1 MKREHWKSHIGF
13 MWAAIGSAV
22 GLGSIW
28 RFPYVVGQSG
38 GAAFVL
44 LFLVFLIFVSLPVL
58 IAELMIGRKTQLSP
72 YGAFKTLGR
81 GEGWGKIGLVTIIT
95 GFIVSSF
102 YSVICGWT
110 LGYLLDALGGSL
122 THFTSIEQSRN
133 YFLSLVGSPSWAV
146 TTHFGFMFISTLI
159 LFVGVRKGIEAW
171 NRVLMPLL
179 FVILIALVIKGLT
192 MKGAEEGL
200 RFLFTPDWKSLT
212 PGVVMMAL
220 GQAFFGLSIGQGTMV
235 TYGSYL
241 SKKENIPNM
250 GIPIVF
256 AVTLVSLLAGIAI
269 FTVVFTVGAQPTDGT
284 NLMFQTL
291 PMVFSQIPGGY
302 FFSILFFFLIF
313 LAGLTSQISAME
325 PLISY
330 FMDTRKMGRHKAVIC
345 CGVGAFLFGIPSALA
360 FSVWSDYTIF
370 GYNFFDAISNFAIN
384 ILVPLGGLASVLLIG
399 WRWGLK
405 DAFEHL
411 QIGSGRIY
419 KSSPIIS
426 NYLKFSIKYLSP
438 IIIVIILL
446 NVFGII

>member
-1 MKREHWKSHIGF
+1 
-13 MWAAIGSAV
+13 MWAAVGSAV

-44 LFLVFLIFVSLPVL
+44 LFLSFLIFVSLPVL
-58 IAELMIGRKTQLSP
+58 IAELLIGRKTQLSP
-72 YGAFKTLGR
+72 YAAFKTLGR
-81 GEGWGKIGLVTIIT
+81 SEAWGRVGLITIFT

-122 THFTSIEQSRN
+122 THFKTIEESRN
-133 YFLSLVGSPSWAV
+133 YFLSLVGSPIWAIA
-146 TTHFGFMFISTLI
+146 THFGFMFISTLI
-159 LFVGVRKGIEAW
+159 LFVGVKKGIEAW
-171 NRVLMPLL
+171 NKILMPML
-179 FVILIALVIKGLT
+179 FIILIALVWNGLS
-192 MKGAEEGL
+192 MKGASEGI

-212 PGVVMMAL
+212 PQTVIMAL

-241 SKKENIPNM
+241 SKRENIPSM
-250 GIPIVF
+250 GIPIAC

-269 FTVVFTVGAQPTDGT
+269 FTIVFTVGAQPTDGT

-291 PMVFSQIPGGY
+291 PMAFSKIPGGY
-302 FFSILFFFLIF
+302 IFSVLFFFLIF

-330 FMDTRKMGRHKAVIC
+330 FMDTKKMQRHKAVLY
-345 CGVGAFLFGIPSALA
+345 CGIGAFVLGIPSALA
-360 FSVWSDYTIF
+360 FSTWKGYTLF

-384 ILVPLGGLASVLLIG
+384 ILVPFGGLASVLLIG

-405 DAFEHL
+405 NAFEHL
-411 QIGSGRIY
+411 HEGSGEIY
-419 KSSPIIS
+419 RSYPIIS
-426 NYLKFSIKYLSP
+426 RYLKFSIKFLSP
-438 IIIVIILL
+438 IVIVIILL
-446 NVFGII
+446 NVFGMV